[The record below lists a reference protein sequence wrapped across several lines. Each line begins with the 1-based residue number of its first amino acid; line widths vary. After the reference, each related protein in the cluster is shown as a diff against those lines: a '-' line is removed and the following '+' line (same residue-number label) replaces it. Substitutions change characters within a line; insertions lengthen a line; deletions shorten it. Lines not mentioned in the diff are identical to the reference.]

1 MRAADEAVVMMV
13 KEISDLEKDLSRK
26 IGRVFSTS
34 IRGVLSKN
42 QKE

>member
-13 KEISDLEKDLSRK
+13 KGISDLEKDLRQED
-26 IGRVFSTS
+26 RVFSAS